1 MRDGELR
8 VLPVRFSL
16 ALKKTFRQAV
26 SIKLIPMPVAAI
38 LLAAGA
44 SLRLGRPK
52 QLLEL
57 DGEPLVERAL
67 RLADEAGAAPV
78 IAVLGAHHEEVWA
91 AVRTRG
97 VLPVVNTAWNQ
108 GIASSI
114 HAGLQA
120 AKGVTSAISG
130 AMILTCDQPLLTTGH
145 LHTLLEAFEEH
156 ASACC
161 IVSSYAGILGIP
173 AVFPR
178 SAFSDLYALRGDQGA
193 RALFKDPT
201 RAVVAVSFPGGEVDI
216 DLPGDLIHLKSKAR
230 E

>member
-1 MRDGELR
+1 M
-8 VLPVRFSL
+8 PISFSL
-16 ALKKTFRQAV
+16 TLKKLFRQAV

-44 SLRLGRPK
+44 SLRLGQPK

-67 RLADEAGAAPV
+67 RLASEAGAAPL
-78 IAVLGAHHEEVWA
+78 IAVLGAHPEKVWA

-97 VLPVVNTAWNQ
+97 VLPVLNAAWNQ

-120 AKGVTSAISG
+120 AEGLGGAISG
-130 AMILTCDQPLLTTGH
+130 AMILTCDQPQLTAEH
-145 LHTLLEAFEEH
+145 LRTLLESFDQQP
-156 ASACC
+156 SPCC
-161 IVSSYAGILGIP
+161 IASSYAGIRGIP

-178 SAFSDLYALRGDQGA
+178 SAFADLYALRGDQGA
-193 RALFKDPT
+193 RALFRDPT
-201 RAVVAVSFPGGEVDI
+201 RAVIAVSFPGGEVDI
-216 DLPGDLIHLKSKAR
+216 DLPSDLVKLASRALESKAR